1 MNNKLWFNF
10 APPGNQQMAMANNF
24 QKAPQNV
31 QAVAT
36 NTGKPNTSPVIAT
49 GVMTGGNTP
58 INTGGATLN
67 TGMTKVDNNANTG
80 GNIVCN
86 DCNNGYPVSNQFPGP
101 TCPPGW
107 TSDKD
112 PCKSNV
118 ITGCM
123 DPLADNFDSMAT
135 ADSGNCV
142 YTNPPVPVPQDDCYN
157 CADGTITRVDQGNC
171 PQGTDIVVVPVGADG
186 SSKNPCP
193 TTTQEIIDEVE
204 EEKEEEEIVEEAL
217 KPATAGLGDNKTL
230 LYIAIGIGIVLLLRK

>member
-1 MNNKLWFNF
+1 
-10 APPGNQQMAMANNF
+10 MAMANNF